1 MDYVGNEL
9 GMFASAANFH
19 GYYRS
24 LLADCLRG
32 RVLEVGAGMGT
43 FSNELLK
50 SPELTLTAC
59 EPDRRMA
66 STLATAMI
74 GRAQVVAGGIHDVP
88 DGAGPFDAVVY
99 IDVMEHIEDD
109 RAEVAAAA
117 VRLAS
122 GGVLAI
128 GGPAH
133 RWLYSPFDATIG
145 HYRRY
150 DRRSVEALIASC
162 DGLELERFQYFDSVG
177 MILSLG
183 NKWLSRQTLPTRRQV
198 KFWNDVVL
206 PLSRRLDRILGYRV
220 GKSFVAIARRK
231 QTR

>member
-9 GMFASAANFH
+9 EMFASATNFH

-43 FSNELLK
+43 FSNEILK
-50 SPELTLTAC
+50 SRELTLTAC

-66 STLATAMI
+66 NTLAQAMI

-88 DGAGPFDAVVY
+88 DAAGPFDAVVY

-109 RAEVAAAA
+109 GAEVAAAA
-117 VRLAS
+117 GRLAS
-122 GGVLAI
+122 GGALAI
-128 GGPAH
+128 AGPAH

-150 DRRSVEALIASC
+150 DRRSVEALISSC
-162 DGLELERFQYFDSVG
+162 DNLELERFQYFDSVG

-198 KFWNDVVL
+198 MFWNDVVL
-206 PLSRRLDRILGYRV
+206 PVSRRLDRLLAYRV

-231 QTR
+231 

>member
-9 GMFASAANFH
+9 EVFALATNFH

-43 FSNELLK
+43 FSNEILK
-50 SPELTLTAC
+50 SRELTLTAC

-66 STLATAMI
+66 NSLAQAMM

-88 DGAGPFDAVVY
+88 EAAGPFDAVVY

-117 VRLAS
+117 GRLAS
-122 GGVLAI
+122 RGVLAI
-128 GGPAH
+128 AGPAH
-133 RWLYSPFDATIG
+133 RWLYSPFDASIG

-150 DRRSVEALIASC
+150 DRRSVEALISSC

-183 NKWLSRQTLPTRRQV
+183 NKWLSRQRLPTRRQV
-198 KFWNDVVL
+198 MFWNDVVL
-206 PLSRRLDRILGYRV
+206 PVSRQLDRLLAYRL

-231 QTR
+231 